1 LAPAARSGLPE
12 GLDDLTV
19 YEFPSE
25 LGTGALYLVV
35 ANRVLI
41 RGKPSLGAEALGCKV
56 KGQVVE
62 LFEWDVT
69 RLWRRTVDPKCWFEG
84 WMMLDHA
91 EHGAL
96 LRPHG
101 LPLQDAPVEP
111 ICAAI
116 HERSLVDLRRF
127 LLEIDNGAN
136 VRDYSG
142 RTALMLAGESGL
154 GDFCVLLLAARA
166 DVYAASTEGLTA
178 IEMVPP
184 SMKSLIQALS
194 GQAYDARYLP
204 AAIAEL
210 QPEVRGVADNILKE
224 EEYRTLSVR
233 YRERQQSSAT
243 EAPSIEEPPRSS
255 SFVES
260 SCQEVPTESSCPD
273 VLPECG
279 VLYEVVYKSVP
290 VRSYPFSDAEVT
302 GARRKGHV
310 VELHEF
316 DATGKWRR
324 IESESFRSLRD
335 GWIRVHH
342 DALGDLLR
350 PVDSPS

>member
-1 LAPAARSGLPE
+1 MFPLGNDEGDSSNEDDGLDLAPAAPSGLPE

-41 RGKPSLGAEALGCKV
+41 RGKPSLGAEALGCKK

-84 WMMLDHA
+84 WMMLDHP

-96 LRPHG
+96 LRPQG
-101 LPLQDAPVEP
+101 LPFQVAPMEP
-111 ICAAI
+111 ICASI

-127 LLEIDNGAN
+127 LLEIDDGAN
-136 VRDYSG
+136 VRDASG
-142 RTALMLAGESGL
+142 RTALMLAGESEL
-154 GDFCVLLLAARA
+154 ADFCVLLLAARA
-166 DVYAASTEGLTA
+166 DAYAASKEGLTA

-194 GQAYDARYLP
+194 GQAYDARYLQVL
-204 AAIAEL
+204 IAEL
-210 QPEVRGVADNILKE
+210 QPEVRGVADNLLAE
-224 EEYRTLSVR
+224 AE
-233 YRERQQSSAT
+233 QSLAT
-243 EAPSIEEPPRSS
+243 EAPSIEEPVPSS
-255 SFVES
+255 S
-260 SCQEVPTESSCPD
+260 EVPTESSCPE
-273 VLPECG
+273 VLPEPG

-290 VRSYPFSDAEVT
+290 VRSDPFSDAEII
-302 GARRKGHV
+302 GARRKGMV
-310 VELHEF
+310 QELHEF

-324 IESESFRSLRD
+324 IEGESFRSLRD
-335 GWIRVHH
+335 GWIRIHS
-342 DALGDLLR
+342 DDFGELLR
-350 PVDSPS
+350 PIDRVS